1 MKKTLTYILKGFV
14 IAVVSILAILIL
26 AVLLL
31 QTAPAKKRI
40 AAEAEKQATRFL
52 NGKLSIGSIE
62 GNFYS
67 HLTLSKLSLRQD
79 GDTMIFIKEVR
90 LRYHLWPLL
99 KGALQVDYAGIDS
112 PRLKLKQLNDSTW
125 NIGNVIKPSPE
136 SASSGTGSTFHFDLA
151 DFRISGGTL
160 LIDSPDTLLPRKV
173 DRLHTR
179 LSLKWHP
186 EAQEI
191 RVDSFSLVSAAPDIV
206 LKQLTFRFR
215 KDSAR
220 MELNDLKLLTGAN
233 RLKGQA
239 AWAARKQDPSAADI
253 VTDSLQTKEFAFF
266 LPQLNLPATP
276 VVKAH
281 ARFRNDSLLATL
293 ALTDKGQ
300 KIELDLQSGNFSNF
314 MSGKNKQDLSYRL
327 KGKLTHVDLSH
338 WLGQPELKYLIN
350 GRLVLNGTGTDWK
363 KAVASLQARF
373 TESRIVDYPID
384 ELDLNLRI
392 NQGNLG
398 GQARGKGNFGAFII
412 HPTIR
417 GLSGDHPEY
426 RLLLTTRNL
435 NIAQLTGADSLRSDI
450 NLQAKITGRDFD
462 PNSLQARAAIRMM
475 PSTIAQVRLDT
486 LFANLNYHN
495 QQIDLDS
502 LRLQTGSLLVDASG
516 IYSLRSASD
525 LHLSARFDSISEF
538 SAFLPVD
545 SLTTSGQIR
554 AHLTGEKDSLHLLT
568 SLRLNRTGYKDFFLE
583 SLQLDAQTLLTKNDT
598 VVSAKLKASKP
609 GNKTYVLDS
618 LTAQIEGRPDSI
630 LLDTR
635 VRNKDLDS
643 RLNTW
648 IVPGKTLRLILNEWM
663 IHYREQQWAL
673 RQPPARIEV
682 DSLAYRID
690 NFRMASGQTDSSQF
704 VLADGIIRRQGEEDF
719 RLEIANL
726 DLSKL
731 AEAFRLNMD
740 ASGFLNLNAKM
751 NGTASSPQLKG
762 DFNLQEAVLN
772 EYPMKKTEGRFDY
785 TNNRMNLSATVI
797 PRDSGKI
804 VFSGHVPLK
813 LKLDSMQ
820 ATFNPKDRI
829 NAQLEVQRFPFA
841 VLNAFIMADEVKGL
855 INGKVT
861 LDGTVDSPDPKGR
874 IAMKQGSFKM
884 NKYGIDYR
892 TIDFAVNFL
901 AEKIALDTLFIRS
914 DDGRMTGTGQMD
926 FNSVFY
932 KGDVKRSA
940 INLHFNKFNP
950 FNHDQFNMQ
959 LSGRANLSGEKGKV
973 VFDGDLKVP
982 QSEIFLPTVLSM
994 FGKVSSD
1001 ELPEPILI
1009 REMNRM
1015 KAGNDTL
1022 TFTGDTLTARSDT
1035 VRGNN
1040 DTGADPGAGKQIA
1053 EKDSTAPNYL
1063 DNVTGKIKLNIPR
1076 NTWIKSDDMHIELSG
1091 DLELRKNKDFFELF
1105 GIVDVV
1111 RGQYDL
1117 LGKTFVID
1125 QGSVRFQG
1133 GEEIKPQLDITASYG
1148 FRASGTIDQNLTVH
1162 VRGTAESPKVSF
1174 SMAGDSIN
1182 EGDALSYIL
1191 FGRGMNELTADQQA
1205 NVAGSGG
1212 GTIAGKA
1219 AASLISSQLSD
1230 FLGQKLNMDYLEIK
1244 SDAGFENTTIVV
1256 GKYITNNI
1264 FMSYEQ
1270 RVGEKSDRDERATY
1284 EVRLEYELFK
1294 FLFFQLN
1301 SSSTDSGFDVI
1312 FKLNS
1317 RGRGSGPSM

>member
-1 MKKTLTYILKGFV
+1 
-14 IAVVSILAILIL
+14 
-26 AVLLL
+26 
-31 QTAPAKKRI
+31 
-40 AAEAEKQATRFL
+40 
-52 NGKLSIGSIE
+52 
-62 GNFYS
+62 
-67 HLTLSKLSLRQD
+67 
-79 GDTMIFIKEVR
+79 
-90 LRYHLWPLL
+90 
-99 KGALQVDYAGIDS
+99 
-112 PRLKLKQLNDSTW
+112 
-125 NIGNVIKPSPE
+125 
-136 SASSGTGSTFHFDLA
+136 
-151 DFRISGGTL
+151 
-160 LIDSPDTLLPRKV
+160 
-173 DRLHTR
+173 
-179 LSLKWHP
+179 
-186 EAQEI
+186 
-191 RVDSFSLVSAAPDIV
+191 
-206 LKQLTFRFR
+206 
-215 KDSAR
+215 
-220 MELNDLKLLTGAN
+220 
-233 RLKGQA
+233 
-239 AWAARKQDPSAADI
+239 
-253 VTDSLQTKEFAFF
+253 
-266 LPQLNLPATP
+266 
-276 VVKAH
+276 
-281 ARFRNDSLLATL
+281 
-293 ALTDKGQ
+293 
-300 KIELDLQSGNFSNF
+300 
-314 MSGKNKQDLSYRL
+314 
-327 KGKLTHVDLSH
+327 
-338 WLGQPELKYLIN
+338 
-350 GRLVLNGTGTDWK
+350 
-363 KAVASLQARF
+363 
-373 TESRIVDYPID
+373 
-384 ELDLNLRI
+384 
-392 NQGNLG
+392 
-398 GQARGKGNFGAFII
+398 
-412 HPTIR
+412 
-417 GLSGDHPEY
+417 
-426 RLLLTTRNL
+426 
-435 NIAQLTGADSLRSDI
+435 
-450 NLQAKITGRDFD
+450 
-462 PNSLQARAAIRMM
+462 
-475 PSTIAQVRLDT
+475 
-486 LFANLNYHN
+486 
-495 QQIDLDS
+495 
-502 LRLQTGSLLVDASG
+502 
-516 IYSLRSASD
+516 
-525 LHLSARFDSISEF
+525 
-538 SAFLPVD
+538 
-545 SLTTSGQIR
+545 
-554 AHLTGEKDSLHLLT
+554 
-568 SLRLNRTGYKDFFLE
+568 
-583 SLQLDAQTLLTKNDT
+583 
-598 VVSAKLKASKP
+598 
-609 GNKTYVLDS
+609 
-618 LTAQIEGRPDSI
+618 
-630 LLDTR
+630 
-635 VRNKDLDS
+635 
-643 RLNTW
+643 
-648 IVPGKTLRLILNEWM
+648 LRLILNEWM

-673 RQPPARIEV
+673 RRPPARIEV

-704 VLADGIIRRQGEEDF
+704 VLADGIISRQGEEDF
-719 RLEIANL
+719 KLEIANL

-772 EYPMKKTEGRFDY
+772 EYPMKKTEGSFDY
-785 TNNRMNLSATVI
+785 SNHRMNLSATVI

-820 ATFNPKDRI
+820 ANFNPKDRI
-829 NAQLEVQRFPFA
+829 NAQLLVQRFPFA

-861 LDGTVDSPDPKGR
+861 LDGTVESPDPKGR
-874 IAMKQGSFKM
+874 IAMKQGSIKM

-901 AEKIALDTLFIRS
+901 PEKIALDTLFIRS

-926 FNSVFY
+926 FNSAFY
-932 KGDVKRSA
+932 KGEVKKSA

-950 FNHDQFNMQ
+950 FDHDQFNMQ

-1022 TFTGDTLTARSDT
+1022 PATGDTLTALSDT
-1035 VRGNN
+1035 LTGNN
-1040 DTGADPGAGKQIA
+1040 DAGADPGAREQIA
-1053 EKDSTAPNYL
+1053 EKDSTAPTYL

-1105 GIVDVV
+1105 GTVDVV

-1148 FRASGTIDQNLTVH
+1148 FRASGTVDQNLTVH
-1162 VRGTAESPKVSF
+1162 VRGTPESPKVSF

-1212 GTIAGKA
+1212 GGTIAGKA
-1219 AASLISSQLSD
+1219 AASLISSQISD